1 MRLAAT
7 CGPGYPRVTDY
18 RLIELDSVRRISRLL
33 DGLAA
38 EAQTIASDLLLQHDS
53 SAPTVT
59 RVARSVHL
67 SSRHVLMKA
76 DAAEPG
82 GRWAGLPTSL
92 NSYCTS
98 VDSLQSLI
106 RANRARALE
115 ELWLVASELN
125 RFAELGFRSG
135 PLFDGLRQDY
145 NTLARLIAMNLVYF
159 AVDSSAPLG
168 TRSSRAGYRAGVW
181 IGPAYADHV
190 LVMIPGMSTTTHSW
204 LESNVPDAEGLQ
216 DQAARLADL
225 EGQGSVAIVPLLSY
239 SPPRNILEA
248 PLGRFWRDGSKET
261 AAALDPI
268 PLHDR
273 HVVGWGH
280 SYGAAVLGATA
291 AIGGVF
297 DDLIMVGAAGT
308 GTETPEDLGVTSEH
322 LFVATNWNDPIRLV
336 PNDYHGVNPV
346 SLPHTAV
353 PTAPATDF
361 DPWKAIFG
369 IPWLLIDGLPDHDY
383 LEDET
388 AMRAFAA
395 ITIGLDDLGD
405 R

>member
-1 MRLAAT
+1 MA
-7 CGPGYPRVTDY
+7 DY

-33 DGLAA
+33 EQVAA
-38 EAQTIASDLLLQHDS
+38 EAQTISSDLLLQHES
-53 SAPTVT
+53 SASTVA
-59 RVARSVHL
+59 RVARSAHL

-82 GRWAGLPTSL
+82 GGWADRSTCLNRYSTSG
-92 NSYCTS
+92 
-98 VDSLQSLI
+98 DSLQSLI
-106 RANRARALE
+106 RSNRARALE

-125 RFAELGFRSG
+125 RFAGLGFKAG
-135 PLFDGLRQDY
+135 PLFNGLRQDY
-145 NTLARLIAMNLVYF
+145 DTLTRLIGMNLVYF
-159 AVDSSAPLG
+159 AVDSSAPIG

-181 IGPAYADHV
+181 IGPADANHV

-204 LESNVPDAEGLQ
+204 LESNVPDAERLQ
-216 DQAARLADL
+216 DQTSRLADR

-261 AAALDPI
+261 AAALASI
-268 PLHDR
+268 PLDNR

-308 GTETPEDLGVTSEH
+308 GTETLEELGVTSEH

-346 SLPHTAV
+346 TLPHTAI

-383 LEDET
+383 LEDEI

-395 ITIGLDDLGD
+395 LTIGLDDLSD